1 MVGSNRSF
9 GYDAA
14 ATFANFIATPSI
26 WDAFAVRSVIPTIP
40 VTQVATNDHV
50 LVSLLSHLI
59 YSATGS
65 RSEVLYRFLPALA
78 AGATVGLST
87 GALVRRFGLLA
98 GICAGLFIATDP
110 LFVDNSRDLR
120 GYSLAALGSVAGTLL
135 LPIHGAISGRV
146 SRVLDGL
153 GPQVSAKPTEG
164 LKQHVLPIHGEVSAK
179 PTEGLR
185 LIAYAVIMGLA
196 MAAQL
201 FVAVVLLCH
210 VAWLV
215 SERSWPRFR
224 QLAPAWFVAALIG
237 LGPNAHIQVM
247 EYTQHGLPPPVFYP
261 TYPRDLVLFIIGA
274 PVLLPVGLWLASAGL
289 GLWTQRR
296 AAWLWSS
303 AAVIAVAVLVLWL
316 GLKPAFLYPRFFIF
330 LVPASAF
337 LMAAAIKR
345 WWVVA
350 PVVLLG
356 AVVAAVSQAPG
367 YTQDPLAL
375 PAAAAAVEHIDAS
388 GRRACVIHSDEQVL
402 SAYTSR
408 FAVVTRPDELADCDA
423 VVVVSWGVD
432 LALRD
437 QAAQEFPRLTTLPAY
452 YPTVVLER

>member
-1 MVGSNRSF
+1 MRGSSACRPPRTRAKTSKSLSGTSAKREIVAGAVLGVATFAVYMVGSNRSF

-135 LPIHGAISGRV
+135 LPIHGE
-146 SRVLDGL
+146 
-153 GPQVSAKPTEG
+153 VSAKPTEGQPTEG

-210 VAWLV
+210 VAWVV

-237 LGPNAHIQVM
+237 LGANAHIQVM

-316 GLKPAFLYPRFFIF
+316 
-330 LVPASAF
+330 V
-337 LMAAAIKR
+337 
-345 WWVVA
+345 
-350 PVVLLG
+350 
-356 AVVAAVSQAPG
+356 
-367 YTQDPLAL
+367 
-375 PAAAAAVEHIDAS
+375 
-388 GRRACVIHSDEQVL
+388 
-402 SAYTSR
+402 
-408 FAVVTRPDELADCDA
+408 
-423 VVVVSWGVD
+423 
-432 LALRD
+432 
-437 QAAQEFPRLTTLPAY
+437 
-452 YPTVVLER
+452 

>member
-1 MVGSNRSF
+1 MGLAARREAVAGAVLGVATFAVYMVGSNRSF

-78 AGATVGLST
+78 AGGTVGLST
-87 GALVRRFGLLA
+87 GALIRRFGLLA
-98 GICAGLFIATDP
+98 GICAGLYIATDP

-135 LPIHGAISGRV
+135 LPIHGE
-146 SRVLDGL
+146 
-153 GPQVSAKPTEG
+153 VSAKPTEG
-164 LKQHVLPIHGEVSAK
+164 LK
-179 PTEGLR
+179 

-201 FVAVVLLCH
+201 FVGVVLLCH

-215 SERSWPRFR
+215 SERSWPRLR
-224 QLAPAWFVAALIG
+224 QLAPAWFAAALIG
-237 LGPNAHIQVM
+237 LGANAHIQVM

-261 TYPRDLVLFIIGA
+261 TYPRDLVLFVIGA
-274 PVLLPVGLWLASAGL
+274 PVLLPVGLWLAAAGL

-296 AAWLWSS
+296 AAWLWTSI
-303 AAVIAVAVLVLWL
+303 AVVAVAVLVLWL

-356 AVVAAVSQAPG
+356 AVVSAVSQAPG

-375 PAAAAAVEHIDAS
+375 PQAAMAVQRIHAS
-388 GRRACVIHSDEQVL
+388 GQRPCVIHSDEQVL
-402 SAYTSR
+402 SAYTVD
-408 FAVVTRPDELADCDA
+408 FTVVTRPEQLADCDA

-437 QAAQEFPRLTTLPAY
+437 EAAREFPRLTTLPAY